1 MFIWQLIFFDCI
13 CTYQVD
19 EFNDTME
26 TVYDRENDLT
36 ISQVFNANLDN
47 FFKSQN
53 EKESTKQSENKRE
66 SLDKQLITDF
76 SSPLLIKFISQN
88 YFSLNHFYSSF
99 NYQKI
104 LPRSPPVLIS

>member
-76 SSPLLIKFISQN
+76 SSPPLINFISQN
-88 YFSLNHFYSSF
+88 CFSLNHFYSSF